1 MLTKQSIS
9 FLVVSALLVLPIGTA
24 KAGNIDVRTGDMRT
38 TISQDSNI
46 RVNNGRSEVIIN
58 RDRSSTP
65 NYRNRHRQIYNSR
78 LKNRTWRSPQ
88 VRRTQNNCKGGSYSH
103 QSSQT
108 TTSNNGVSRTRSS
121 ESTVCN

>member
-24 KAGNIDVRTGDMRT
+24 KAGNIDVKTGDMRT
-38 TISQDSNI
+38 TISQDSKI
-46 RVNNGRSEVIIN
+46 KVNNGRSEVIIN

-108 TTSNNGVSRTRSS
+108 TTSSNGVSRTRSS

>member
-38 TISQDSNI
+38 TISQDSNV